1 MKRLCF
7 TVLMCTL
14 ATVGFVAQE
23 PSRTEAASTAAVATK
38 GQMLM
43 SANGSRL
50 GEVHRVTADGSPQI
64 IIDGKL
70 VTVPASTLSTVN
82 GHLTTSLSKSEVLA
96 LP

>member
-7 TVLMCTL
+7 IVLMCAF
-14 ATVGFVAQE
+14 ATVAFVVQGS
-23 PSRTEAASTAAVATK
+23 SRAEAATTAAVAAK

-43 SANGSRL
+43 SSNGARL
-50 GEVHRVTADGSPQI
+50 GEVNRVTADGSPQI

-82 GHLTTSLSKSEVLA
+82 GHLTTSLTKSQVLA